1 MNIDKLNDLL
11 SKLSSAELDQLLKN
25 LQQINFT
32 FVINNSF
39 LKYSSHPITVPKEFN
54 PFLNIKE
61 KSSNNFEAIIVFP
74 DGSSAASYIHNSR
87 SGWGE
92 YFQIRIRSPYT
103 GNGISVFRTG
113 DVINVA
119 VTRDIG
125 KMRIILSH

>member
-1 MNIDKLNDLL
+1 MDINKLNDLL
-11 SKLSSAELDQLLKN
+11 GKLSPAELDQFLNN

-32 FVINNSF
+32 FVVNNSF
-39 LKYSSHPITVPKEFN
+39 LKYNNHPLTIPKEFN

-61 KSSNNFEAIIVFP
+61 SSNNFEAIIVFP

-103 GNGISVFRTG
+103 GNGINVFRTG